1 MQYDDENLVGRKRA
15 GGDDLVAQLNLSLE
29 TVESIYTT
37 DPLTVRPTATV
48 REVFQQMKSSKRG
61 AALVCDGEALLGI
74 FTERDALK
82 LMANTI
88 DLDAQISDVMTKEPV
103 VMGLNDTVGKAI
115 AKMSFGG
122 YRRLPIVN
130 EAGHPQGFVKASDVL
145 HYLVAHFPSVVYN
158 LPPSPHHSTQER
170 EGA

>member
-1 MQYDDENLVGRKRA
+1 M
-15 GGDDLVAQLNLSLE
+15 VAQLNLSLE
-29 TVESIYTT
+29 TVESIYAT
-37 DPLTVRPTATV
+37 DPLVVGPDATV
-48 REVFQQMKSSKRG
+48 RDVFQQMKAKKRG

-82 LMANTI
+82 LMADGV
-88 DLDAQISDVMTKEPV
+88 DLEARISDVMTKDPV

-122 YRRLPIVN
+122 YRRLPILDKT
-130 EAGHPQGFVKASDVL
+130 GHPQGFVKASDVL
-145 HYLVAHFPSVVYN
+145 HYLVAHFPAVVYN

>member
-1 MQYDDENLVGRKRA
+1 MQYEDESLVGRERA
-15 GGDDLVAQLNLSLE
+15 GGDELVAQLNLSLE
-29 TVESIYTT
+29 TVENIYTA
-37 DPLTVRPTATV
+37 DPLVVRPDATV
-48 REVFQQMKSSKRG
+48 RDVFQQMKTSKRG

-82 LMANTI
+82 LMANSI
-88 DLDAQISDVMTKEPV
+88 DLEASISEVMTKDPV

-130 EAGHPQGFVKASDVL
+130 EAGHAQGFVKASDVL
-145 HYLVAHFPSVVYN
+145 HYLVAHFPAVVYN
-158 LPPSPHHSTQER
+158 LPPSPHHSTKER

>member
-1 MQYDDENLVGRKRA
+1 M
-15 GGDDLVAQLNLSLE
+15 VAQLNLTSE
-29 TVESIYTT
+29 TVENIYAS
-37 DPLTVRPTATV
+37 DHLVVGPSATV
-48 REVFQQMKSSKRG
+48 REVFQQMKSTNNG

-82 LMANTI
+82 VMAQEA
-88 DLDAQISDVMTKEPV
+88 DLDSPIADVMTKDPV
-103 VMGLNDTVGKAI
+103 SMAMNDTVGKAI

-122 YRRLPIVN
+122 YRRLPIAD
-130 EAGHPQGFVKASDVL
+130 EAGHAHGFVKARHVL
-145 HYLVAHFPSVVYN
+145 HYLVAHFPAVVYN

>member
-1 MQYDDENLVGRKRA
+1 M
-15 GGDDLVAQLNLSLE
+15 VAQLNLSLE
-29 TVESIYTT
+29 TVEDIYAS
-37 DPLTVRPTATV
+37 DPLVVRPDATV
-48 REVFQQMKSSKRG
+48 RDVFQQMKASKRG

-82 LMANTI
+82 LMANEV
-88 DLDAQISDVMTKEPV
+88 DLGGPSADVMTQDPV
-103 VMGLNDTVGKAI
+103 VMGINDTVGKAI

-122 YRRLPIVN
+122 YRRLPIVD
-130 EAGHPQGFVKASDVL
+130 ETGHPQGFVKASNVL

>member
-1 MQYDDENLVGRKRA
+1 
-15 GGDDLVAQLNLSLE
+15 LNLSLE

-37 DPLTVRPTATV
+37 DPLTVRPDATV
-48 REVFQQMKSSKRG
+48 REVFQEMKASKRG
-61 AALVCDGEALLGI
+61 AALVCDGETLLGI

-82 LMANTI
+82 LLANKA
-88 DLDAQISDVMTKEPV
+88 DLDVPISDVMTKDPV

-122 YRRLPIVN
+122 YRRLPIVDD
-130 EAGHPQGFVKASDVL
+130 AGHAQGFVKASDVL
-145 HYLVAHFPSVVYN
+145 HYLVAHFPAVVYN